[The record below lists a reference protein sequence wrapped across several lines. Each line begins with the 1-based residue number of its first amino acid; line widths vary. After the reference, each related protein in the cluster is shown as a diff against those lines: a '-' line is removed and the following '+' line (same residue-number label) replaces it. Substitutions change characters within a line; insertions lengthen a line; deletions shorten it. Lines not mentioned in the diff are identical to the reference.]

1 MSRLG
6 LALLLLAAFPASAA
20 ELVITVDG
28 IRSDRG
34 DIRVAVYASAAEW
47 PDKSASGN
55 DQTKKAQLGSVVFRY
70 QLPPGTYAANG
81 YHDEN
86 GNGKFDTSLLGLP
99 EEGYMFSNN
108 VKPFLSAPSFES
120 ATFKLP
126 PEGAAISMRVQY

>member
-1 MSRLG
+1 MRCFA
-6 LALLLLAAFPASAA
+6 LALLLLGAPPAAAA

-34 DIRVAVYASAAEW
+34 DIRVSVYANAAEW
-47 PDKSASGN
+47 PDKPASANG
-55 DQTKKAQLGSVVFRY
+55 QKQKAQRGSIVFRY
-70 QLPPGTYAANG
+70 DLPPGIYAANG

-108 VKPFLSAPSFES
+108 VKPFLSAPSFAS
-120 ATFKLP
+120 ASFKLP

>member
-1 MSRLG
+1 MRG
-6 LALLLLAAFPASAA
+6 IALALLLAASPASAA

-34 DIRVAVYASAAEW
+34 DIRVSVYAGAAEW
-47 PDKSASGN
+47 PDKSAGAN
-55 DQTKKAQLGSVVFRY
+55 DQAKKAQRGSLVFRY
-70 QLPPGTYAANG
+70 QLPPGIYAANG

-120 ATFKLP
+120 ASFKLP